1 MLVYK
6 LNKAL
11 YRIKQAPRSWFECF
25 RYFLLNALQFSAS
38 LVDCCLFI
46 MRTERGSVFILVY
59 VDDIVVTGSDS
70 VEVEQIIS
78 QINDEFKLKD
88 LDILNYFIGMEV

>member
-1 MLVYK
+1 
-6 LNKAL
+6 
-11 YRIKQAPRSWFECF
+11 
-25 RYFLLNALQFSAS
+25 
-38 LVDCCLFI
+38 